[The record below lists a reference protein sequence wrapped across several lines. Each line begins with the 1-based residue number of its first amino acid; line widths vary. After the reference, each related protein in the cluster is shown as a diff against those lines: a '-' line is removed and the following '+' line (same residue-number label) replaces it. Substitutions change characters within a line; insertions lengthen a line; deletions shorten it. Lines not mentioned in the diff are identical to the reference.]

1 MSVDKVEYWRWT
13 VDCIVDS
20 VSTDM
25 IGEEEKLEEEIGVDR
40 KEKEKESVMV
50 VGSYTVV
57 DPGTMVII
65 DTDTLSTELTMFTP
79 FRLHQ
84 FTVSTHF
91 IQTMS
96 QQQRDQLVRGLT
108 STSLQIPRVP
118 THTQQKQHHHYS

>member
-1 MSVDKVEYWRWT
+1 MWMSVDKVEYLRWT
-13 VDCIVDS
+13 QELIVDN
-20 VSTDM
+20 VPTDM
-25 IGEEEKLEEEIGVDR
+25 ISEEDNLEEEIAIDR

-96 QQQRDQLVRGLT
+96 Q
-108 STSLQIPRVP
+108 
-118 THTQQKQHHHYS
+118 